1 MTVRNLALIIFHL
14 FMYLI
19 NSPVCWLLL
28 SLNSYLLTL
37 LGFWH
42 PTVGHPSDVYIA
54 LPCMMA
60 LGLNHSER
68 GREEEDGERRRPF
81 CFLVVEHVS
90 EGSTFAVGSSK
101 VADSTPVWPGIIQS
115 ENSFPCDLFFKGYYL
130 GVMNVLTNVLPISLT
145 QKIKIPNGQNL
156 HTHVNIYICFCF
168 IQLPFIQHL
177 LCSMHS
183 GKNKVPEHHW
193 RPRVHSLVGEIKHRD
208 LKQISTI

>member
-1 MTVRNLALIIFHL
+1 MTVRNLALIIFNL

-37 LGFWH
+37 LEFWH

-60 LGLNHSER
+60 LGLNYSDR
-68 GREEEDGERRRPF
+68 GREEEDGKRRRPF
-81 CFLVVEHVS
+81 CFLVIEHAS
-90 EGSTFAVGSSK
+90 EGSTFAVGFSK
-101 VADSTPVWPGIIQS
+101 VADSTTVWPGITQS
-115 ENSFPCDLFFKGYYL
+115 ENSFPSDLFLKGYYL
-130 GVMNVLTNVLPISLT
+130 EVMNLLTNVLPISLT
-145 QKIKIPNGQNL
+145 QKINIPNCQNL

-168 IQLPFIQHL
+168 IQLPFIKHL

-193 RPRVHSLVGEIKHRD
+193 HPRVHSLIGEIKHRD